1 MINIG
6 INGFGRIGK
15 CVFLQLLD
23 NPKFSIKCI
32 NVLNISI
39 TEIEDYLK
47 YDSTHKYNNT
57 FKVDIISDTELQI
70 NQHIIKLFSDRN
82 AKNID
87 WKKYNCQYLID
98 ATGSYLTTEKCLDH
112 NVDFVIMS
120 SPPKDQTPSFIF
132 GANHE
137 KYNREKIVSGSSCT
151 TNCIAPMLKILNDE
165 YTINNC
171 VFTTIHA
178 TTASQYTVDIVN
190 KSNRTNRSILNN
202 IIPHTTGASSSIIN
216 VLPELNGKINGTS
229 IRVPVSNG
237 SLLDLN
243 IELENKN
250 ITLNDIKNL
259 LLKNKYFKTVFDI
272 NEKKLVS
279 CDFITTTTPTILDIN
294 ASIDMGNGKFK
305 LMIWYDN
312 EWSYSAQ
319 LIKLVEHIQNLNTNL
334 NPKYY
339 FENIDMTNKGV
350 VCRLDFNVPVKYVK
364 ELNSNSDNFAVEI
377 IDDFRI
383 TSSLKTIN
391 TILSKNPKYLILT
404 SHFGRPKN
412 KESKYSLRFLIPILE
427 KYLERKVNFLPYL
440 PLEKVEP
447 NIPLEKVEPNIP
459 LEKVE
464 PNHNYSGVYLLENLR
479 FNKEETNYLDES
491 SGLDDLEKVDFYK
504 NLGDVF
510 ICDAFGC
517 VHRNHLSICAIKNF
531 GKPYGYGHLIKQ
543 EVDMIDSL
551 INNSN
556 KKILGIIG
564 GNKIKDKLPIIDSLK
579 LIKNSTI
586 YIAQPLKK
594 TDPNFIYVENL
605 DLNVKKMHDGY
616 GNINL
621 DLNPIYIENIE
632 NCSNSNI
639 YDIGRQSLND
649 LFELVDNSDIIFWN
663 GPIGVIEHDVYK
675 SGSVEL
681 MNYLNTKKDKIII
694 IGGGDCGTLV
704 TKTHQNMYKSSGGGA
719 LLEYLQNKII
729 NQKLIVGLEIY
740 I

>member
-15 CVFLQLLD
+15 CVFLQLLN

-57 FKVDIISDTELQI
+57 FKVDIISNTELQI

-82 AKNID
+82 AKNIN
-87 WKKYNCQYLID
+87 WKKYNCNYLID

-112 NVDFVIMS
+112 NVDYIIMS
-120 SPPKDQTPSFIF
+120 SPPKDKTPSFIF

-137 KYNREKIVSGSSCT
+137 KYNGEKIISGSSCT

-165 YTINNC
+165 YIINNC

-190 KSNRTNRSILNN
+190 KSSRTNRSILNN

-250 ITLNDIKNL
+250 ITLNDVKNL
-259 LLKNKYFKTVFDI
+259 LLKNKHFKTVFDI

-319 LIKLVEHIQNLNTNL
+319 LINLIEYIQHLNTNL

-364 ELNSNSDNFAVEI
+364 ELNSDNLALSFDDLALPFLKVEI
-377 IDDFRI
+377 IDDFRF

-427 KYLERKVNFLPYL
+427 KYLERKVNFLP
-440 PLEKVEP
+440 LEKVDL
-447 NIPLEKVEPNIP
+447 N
-459 LEKVE
+459 
-464 PNHNYSGVYLLENLR
+464 NYSGVYLLENLR
-479 FNKEETNYLDES
+479 FNEEETNYLDDL
-491 SGLDDLEKVDFYK
+491 GLEKLDKVDFYK

-551 INNSN
+551 INNPT

-675 SGSVEL
+675 FGSVKL

-704 TKTHQNMYKSSGGGA
+704 KKTHQNMYKSSGGGA

-729 NQKLIVGLEIY
+729 NKKLIVGLEIY